1 MKAICFYFEVHHPEQ
16 LRQYHF
22 FDIGKQHDYFD
33 YYLNRTEIEQLAREC
48 YLPANNLLCSIQ
60 RTL

>member
-1 MKAICFYFEVHHPEQ
+1 MKAICFYFEVHYPEQ

-48 YLPANNLLCSIQ
+48 YLPANTLQ
-60 RTL
+60 R

>member
-22 FDIGKQHDYFD
+22 FDIGKQQDYFD

-48 YLPANNLLCSIQ
+48 
-60 RTL
+60 